1 MSSTI
6 KVSVIIPV
14 YNTEKYLRECLD
26 SVVQQTL
33 EEIEIICVND
43 GSPDNSREIL
53 KAYAESDERI
63 RVIEQN
69 NAGLSAARNTGL
81 AAAKGAFIYFLD
93 SDDRIDPH
101 ALEILYGEASLKNLD
116 ILYFNGSTFY
126 DDKKLE
132 HQNQK
137 FKNRYERNF
146 ELQDIL
152 TGKQLYKRMQSAHAY
167 NPSVAIQFFSKA
179 FLLRNELSFFEGI
192 LHEDNLFSFA
202 CILKAERV
210 SCIQEVLFRRR
221 MRADSIMTQPF
232 GAENLRG
239 YFISFIEMLKLAIH
253 VTHDNEFEETITN
266 HLRLIYERTLE
277 IFKDIPQNE
286 KELFLT
292 KLNESERFIFESFF
306 RSYLFRSIINKE
318 LKRKESELKKVKES
332 KVYRVGQTIT
342 WLPKFIRGLLQR
354 GIKRKK

>member
-1 MSSTI
+1 MPSTI
-6 KVSVIIPV
+6 KVSIIIPV
-14 YNTEKYLRECLD
+14 YNTENYLRECLD

-53 KAYAESDERI
+53 MAYAESDGRI
-63 RVIEQN
+63 KVIEQN
-69 NAGLSAARNTGL
+69 NAGLSAARNAGL

-132 HQNQK
+132 RQHQK
-137 FKNRYERNF
+137 FKNRYERNI
-146 ELQDIL
+146 ELQDVT
-152 TGKQLYKRMQSAHAY
+152 TGKQLYERMQSARTY
-167 NPSVAIQFFSKA
+167 NPNVVIQFFSKA

-192 LHEDNLFSFA
+192 LHEDTLFSLT

-210 SCIQEVLFRRR
+210 SCIQDVLYKRR
-221 MRADSIMTQPF
+221 MRSDSIMTQPI

-239 YFISFIEMLKLAIH
+239 YFISLLEMLKLATHI
-253 VTHDNEFEETITN
+253 THDNELEGVISD

-277 IFKDIPQNE
+277 IFEDIPKNE

-318 LKRKESELKKVKES
+318 LVRKERELKKVKES
-332 KVYRVGQTIT
+332 KAYRIGLTIT
-342 WLPKFIRGLLQR
+342 WLPKFIRGLLR
-354 GIKRKK
+354 PGTKRSK